1 MEKFI
6 QKFKRAYLALCM
18 EEHKALQWA
27 HTNGQVEYH
36 KLNSLCSEGLI
47 WHALTHRV
55 KGTRNAILS
64 QVNEEIAAEVVRTE
78 YIHPTLLAKAQERLG

>member
-6 QKFKRAYLALCM
+6 QKFKRAYLALGM

-47 WHALTHRV
+47 WHALTHRDNN
-55 KGTRNAILS
+55 NAGFLLLLS
-64 QVNEEIAAEVVRTE
+64 
-78 YIHPTLLAKAQERLG
+78 RLTGHFCVFFDFFF